1 MSKEKII
8 QKITA
13 FAVAGKLTGLVI
25 DVPFHEVTL
34 RMQNIR
40 VDLRGLMRFDQYRSW
55 PNRPD
60 REGWECTGE
69 NYTLDEHVEEYLDS
83 VLNKIYELVKR
94 DRNLF

>member
-1 MSKEKII
+1 MSKEEII
-8 QKITA
+8 QQITA
-13 FAVAGKLTGLVI
+13 FAVAGKLAGMVI

-60 REGWECTGE
+60 REGWECIGE
-69 NYTLDEHVEEYLDS
+69 NFTLDEHVEVYLDS
-83 VLNKIYELVKR
+83 VLNKICKLVKL

>member
-1 MSKEKII
+1 MSKNEII
-8 QKITA
+8 QEITR
-13 FAVAGKLTGLVI
+13 FAVAGKLADMVI
-25 DVPFHEVTL
+25 DVPFRDVTL

-40 VDLRGLMRFDQYRSW
+40 VDLRGLMRFDQYCSW

-69 NYTLDEHVEEYLDS
+69 NFTLDEHVEEYLDS

>member
-1 MSKEKII
+1 MNKDEII
-8 QKITA
+8 QKITIL
-13 FAVAGKLTGLVI
+13 AVAGKLSGMVI
-25 DVPFHEVTL
+25 DVPYHEVIL

-40 VDLRGLMRFDQYRSW
+40 VDSRGLMRFDQYRSW

-60 REGWECTGE
+60 REGWDCTGE
-69 NYTLDEHVEEYLDS
+69 NFTLDEHVEEYLDS